1 MFSFRSVFVFFL
13 MIRRPPRSTRTDTLF
28 PYTTLFRSDAVAGAW
43 LRQRLHFHQVI
54 SFDFIVLTILGVSAL
69 LGLLRGLSKEI
80 LSLVDY
86 VAVFTAAICGGPR
99 ASVWLGPLIYQRML
113 AHASDYQEVFSVV
126 LLLWDLFNVHRGS
139 RI

>member
-43 LRQRLHFHQVI
+43 LRQRLHFHQVT
-54 SFDFIVLTILGVSAL
+54 SFDYIVLTILGVSAL

-80 LSLVDY
+80 LSLVAY
-86 VAVFTAAICGGPR
+86 VAAFAAAIWWGPR
-99 ASVWLGPLIYQRML
+99 VSVWLAPFIDNSLFRTAAAFPGGIIL
-113 AHASDYQEVFSVV
+113 ALV
-126 LLLWDLFNVHRGS
+126 L
-139 RI
+139 